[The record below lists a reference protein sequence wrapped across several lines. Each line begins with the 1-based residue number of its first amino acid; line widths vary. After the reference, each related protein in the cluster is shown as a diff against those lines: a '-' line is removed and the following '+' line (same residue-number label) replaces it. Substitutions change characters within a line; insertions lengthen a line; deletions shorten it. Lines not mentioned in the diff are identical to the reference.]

1 MGYTHKRV
9 IVSRN
14 SRKFKSIGVFSQ
26 LIRKAEKRKMS
37 AENFHI
43 YALLQST
50 IMRLRHDDSL
60 YTMKSLK
67 LDSSK
72 QVETNKAM
80 ECSDN
85 SACSG
90 QLDHDLGLDEFFLK
104 LKYVR
109 TKSWRCYIL
118 EMVDCSFP
126 LVEYDVIALQRFFDA
141 SWSRFCGPCGCP

>member
-1 MGYTHKRV
+1 MMGCTHKRV
-9 IVSRN
+9 IRSRN
-14 SRKFKSIGVFSQ
+14 SRKFKSSGVFSQ

-67 LDSSK
+67 LDSSN
-72 QVETNKAM
+72 QVQTNKAM

-85 SACSG
+85 AACSG

-109 TKSWRCYIL
+109 TKS
-118 EMVDCSFP
+118 
-126 LVEYDVIALQRFFDA
+126 
-141 SWSRFCGPCGCP
+141 